1 MHRIQRRL
9 MLGRATPYGLRKLGL
24 IGAVRKPSRRA
35 VSARVRV
42 LRELLDD
49 AHVRI
54 RGLER
59 ALERFTSK
67 L

>member
-1 MHRIQRRL
+1 MHRNQRRVI
-9 MLGRATPYGLRKLGL
+9 LGRATPSGVRKRDL
-24 IGAVRKPSRRA
+24 ISAVRKPSRLA

-42 LRELLDD
+42 LRELLDA
-49 AHVRI
+49 AHARI